1 MQDPATNTLNQAKVN
16 RSSHKMDNP
25 SHKSRTKTPL
35 QERIIA
41 AKKAHP
47 DLNNKQIAAI
57 IGTTRENTSRTL
69 TQYGVDMGAVE
80 AYQKHRADI
89 FDGVCS
95 RLLASVTDSDI
106 NKASLMQRMASVG
119 VLYDKMRIE
128 RGLSD
133 GTSKPLVM
141 IQIAGTQQSVTI
153 GQPTNTTILHD
164 NVTDSDATDQGEVGS
179 AAKPTI

>member
-1 MQDPATNTLNQAKVN
+1 MQDPAINTSNQVTKLTKKHKAILTAKAE
-16 RSSHKMDNP
+16 NP
-25 SHKSRTKTPL
+25 ALTTR
-35 QERIIA
+35 
-41 AKKAHP
+41 
-47 DLNNKQIAAI
+47 QIAKLA
-57 IGTTRENTSRTL
+57 NTDHSHVVKTL
-69 TQYGVDMGAVE
+69 QRYGVDHGAVE
-80 AYQKHRADI
+80 SYQKHRADI

-141 IQIAGTQQSVTI
+141 IQVAGSVNVQSVHNPVDNPIT
-153 GQPTNTTILHD
+153 QPQPVID
-164 NVTDSDATDQGEVGS
+164 VV
-179 AAKPTI
+179 